1 MMGIQP
7 SEAKRL
13 SWWDYQAMLWT
24 WNDRHTVEGDTPPEA
39 PDADAVAKSQQRLAD
54 KGLARTIH

>member
-1 MMGIQP
+1 MMAIPP

-13 SWWDYQAMLWT
+13 TWQEYEGLLWT
-24 WNDRHTVEGDTPPEA
+24 WNDRHKLEEEVAEA
-39 PDADAVAKSQQRLAD
+39 PDPDFVAKRMQRLAD